1 MHRHPAAWIVPL
13 FSVATLTACQRSVPP
28 TPAPAASVA
37 LPVASVP
44 VAPAS
49 APARGA
55 ADDSKEALM
64 QEAFPAWKVGGEQV
78 LHVPDRERSA
88 EYAESAIVAAHPTM
102 VVKMDA
108 THRALVTVGRPS
120 DEHGDDTASHA
131 DSGAVGVYVFELRTG
146 RWFETRAQDAV
157 AWTGSFGQVGEV
169 KAVDLGPGHP
179 ALFVTGSHTG
189 QGETTVWA
197 DVVEIESAGA
207 RVVLPGLQLHE
218 DVFGGSSQDCE
229 DWVNGLREPTDR
241 ELADELDSQCQEVT
255 GRWRIEQA
263 GDSGRG
269 DIVVAYT
276 SHGVEADPQTHLN
289 AFVIADETVRY
300 RYAASGYA
308 KRGEPESR
316 EPATAVSPPA
326 STPP

>member
-1 MHRHPAAWIVPL
+1 
-13 FSVATLTACQRSVPP
+13 
-28 TPAPAASVA
+28 
-37 LPVASVP
+37 
-44 VAPAS
+44 
-49 APARGA
+49 
-55 ADDSKEALM
+55 M

-207 RVVLPGLQLHE
+207 RIVLPGLQLHE
-218 DVFGGSSQDCE
+218 DVFGGASQDCE

-308 KRGEPESR
+308 KLGEPESR

>member
-1 MHRHPAAWIVPL
+1 
-13 FSVATLTACQRSVPP
+13 
-28 TPAPAASVA
+28 
-37 LPVASVP
+37 
-44 VAPAS
+44 
-49 APARGA
+49 
-55 ADDSKEALM
+55 M

-207 RVVLPGLQLHE
+207 RIVLPGLQLHE
-218 DVFGGSSQDCE
+218 DVFGGASQDCE
-229 DWVNGLREPTDR
+229 DWVNGTREPTDR

-300 RYAASGYA
+300 RYSASGYA
-308 KRGEPESR
+308 KLGEPESR
-316 EPATAVSPPA
+316 EPATAVSRPA